1 MVFLLYIISA
11 RAKTQG
17 DGVFPIIAYNFKKK
31 GEEATNWHTAW
42 VHAISATFY

>member
-1 MVFLLYIISA
+1 VVFLLYIISA

-17 DGVFPIIAYNFKKK
+17 DEVFPIIAYNFKK

-42 VHAISATFY
+42 VRAISATFY